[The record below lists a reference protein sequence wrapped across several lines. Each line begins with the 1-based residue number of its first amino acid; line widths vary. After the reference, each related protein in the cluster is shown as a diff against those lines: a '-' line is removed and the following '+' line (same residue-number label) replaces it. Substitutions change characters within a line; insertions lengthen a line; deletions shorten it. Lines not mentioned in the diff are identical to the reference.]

1 MTKYERTAILEG
13 EVDVWFKNTQH
24 ILNEKME
31 VGVVK
36 HISCSRIAIVEIE
49 GTCYVS
55 LPWNRETLQG
65 MLFETRDTFD
75 ELVKQYTN
83 AGNSSSQIKE

>member
-24 ILNEKME
+24 VLNEKLE

-36 HISCSRIAIVEIE
+36 HIFCRRIAIVEIE

-55 LPWNRETLQG
+55 LPWDRESLQG

-83 AGNSSSQIKE
+83 AGNSSSQ

>member
-13 EVDVWFKNTQH
+13 DVDVWFKNTQH
-24 ILNEKME
+24 VLNEKLE

-36 HISCSRIAIVEIE
+36 HIFCRRIVIVEIE

-75 ELVKQYTN
+75 ELVKQYKN
-83 AGNSSSQIKE
+83 AGSNASD